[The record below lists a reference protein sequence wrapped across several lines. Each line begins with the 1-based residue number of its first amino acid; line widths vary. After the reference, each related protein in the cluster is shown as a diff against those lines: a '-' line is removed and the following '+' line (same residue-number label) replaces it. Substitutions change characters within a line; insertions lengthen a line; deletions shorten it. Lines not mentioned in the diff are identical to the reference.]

1 MRGGAAM
8 DAPFVV
14 VVVVV
19 VVAWFICI
27 ATPGLAV

>member
-1 MRGGAAM
+1 M
-8 DAPFVV
+8 DAPFVVGIVVVV

-27 ATPGLAV
+27 ATPGLAG

>member
-14 VVVVV
+14 GIVVV

-27 ATPGLAV
+27 ATPGVAG

>member
-8 DAPFVV
+8 DAPF
-14 VVVVV
+14 VVV

-27 ATPGLAV
+27 ATPGLAG